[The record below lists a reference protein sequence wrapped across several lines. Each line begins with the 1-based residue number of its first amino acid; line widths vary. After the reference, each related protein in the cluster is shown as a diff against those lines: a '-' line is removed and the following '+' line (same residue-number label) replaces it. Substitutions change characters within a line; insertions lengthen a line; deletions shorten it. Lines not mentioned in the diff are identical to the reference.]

1 MFISAN
7 DHLMIEGL
15 KLQIRNTNTMFISA
29 NDHLMIEGLKL
40 QIRNTNTMFFFLPTI
55 I

>member
-1 MFISAN
+1 
-7 DHLMIEGL
+7 MIEGL